1 MLDEWSRKPDEVVL
15 GPHVAERY
23 QRESIDEMAN
33 SSRMPDANLP
43 TDSSVRL
50 ACRPLDVLSW
60 LELRG
65 GPASPRPDRL
75 ALTPMA
81 SSSAHNWPF
90 PAGGCDCTTEL
101 HARLAPRMSTVR
113 AQSAPRRLRR
123 ERQRPPG
130 SRAGAMGGTC

>member
-23 QRESIDEMAN
+23 QREGIDEMAN

-43 TDSSVRL
+43 TDSSDRL
-50 ACRPLDVLSW
+50 ACRPLDVLSC
-60 LELRG
+60 
-65 GPASPRPDRL
+65 SRPDRL
-75 ALTPMA
+75 TLTPMA

-90 PAGGCDCTTEL
+90 PAGRCDGTTEL
-101 HARLAPRMSTVR
+101 RARLAPRMSTVR

-123 ERQRPPG
+123 
-130 SRAGAMGGTC
+130 